1 MEGGVMMKDQLIR
14 ITAANSQIRGFFI
27 QHTKTVE
34 KAREIHQLSPV
45 ASAALGRS
53 IGAAIMMAQTLK
65 YDHQKVTLRING
77 GGPIGNIL
85 CVAKKNG
92 TVKGLVD
99 NPHVETMNKAPG
111 KMDVGT
117 AVGTEGEITLI
128 KDLDM
133 KQPYIGTYA
142 LTTGEIAEDLT
153 AYLMHSEQ
161 QPSSVGLSVLV
172 DVDYHIK
179 EAGGFI
185 IQVLPDI
192 TEEALRLLEAKLM
205 GLPPLSQILE
215 ENTDA
220 KALMQ
225 VVMEGLN
232 PVITEELEPQF
243 LCDCSRERMEQALI
257 SLGEKEIHDMIHE
270 DGGAEITCHF
280 CLSAYQFSRGE
291 METLL
296 KEAMTTE

>member
-1 MEGGVMMKDQLIR
+1 MQMKDQLIR
-14 ITAANSQIRGFFI
+14 MTAADNQIRGFFI
-27 QHTKTVE
+27 QHTQTVE

-53 IGAAIMMAQTLK
+53 LGAAIMMAQTLK
-65 YDHQKVTLRING
+65 SDDQKVTLRING
-77 GGPIGNIL
+77 GGPIGTIL
-85 CVAKKNG
+85 CVAQKNG

-99 NPHVETMNKAPG
+99 NPLVETVNKAPG
-111 KMDVGT
+111 KMDVGA
-117 AVGTEGEITLI
+117 AVGTDGEITLI
-128 KDLDM
+128 KDLGM

-179 EAGGFI
+179 EAGGFV
-185 IQVLPDI
+185 IQVLPEI
-192 TEEALRLLEAKLM
+192 TEEALRLLEARLLS
-205 GLPPLSQILE
+205 LPPLSQILE

-220 KALMQ
+220 RALME
-225 VVMEGLN
+225 VVMEGLD
-232 PVITEELEPQF
+232 PVITEELEPMF
-243 LCDCSRERMEQALI
+243 LCDCSRNRMERALI

-280 CLSAYQFSRGE
+280 CLSAYQFNREE
-291 METLL
+291 MEALL
-296 KEAMTTE
+296 KEAITRE

>member
-1 MEGGVMMKDQLIR
+1 MKDQLIR
-14 ITAANSQIRGFFI
+14 ITAADNQIRGFFI
-27 QHTKTVE
+27 QHTQTVE
-34 KAREIHQLSPV
+34 KARVIHQLSPV

-53 IGAAIMMAQTLK
+53 MGAAIMMAQTLK
-65 YDHQKVTLRING
+65 NEDQKVTLRING
-77 GGPIGNIL
+77 GGPLGTIL
-85 CVAKKNG
+85 CVAQKNG

-99 NPHVETMNKAPG
+99 NPQAETLNKEPG
-111 KMDVGT
+111 KMDVGA

-128 KDLDM
+128 KDLGM

-172 DVDYHIK
+172 DVDYHVK
-179 EAGGFI
+179 AAGGFI

-192 TEEALRLLEAKLM
+192 TEEVLSSLEAKLVS
-205 GLPPLSQILE
+205 LPPLSTILE
-215 ENTDA
+215 NNTDA
-220 KALMQ
+220 RALME
-225 VVMEGLN
+225 VVMEGLD
-232 PVITEELEPQF
+232 PVITEELEPAF
-243 LCDCSRERMEQALI
+243 LCDCSRERMEKALI

-280 CLSAYQFSRGE
+280 CLSAYQFNQEE
-291 METLL
+291 MEALL
-296 KEAMTTE
+296 REAITRD